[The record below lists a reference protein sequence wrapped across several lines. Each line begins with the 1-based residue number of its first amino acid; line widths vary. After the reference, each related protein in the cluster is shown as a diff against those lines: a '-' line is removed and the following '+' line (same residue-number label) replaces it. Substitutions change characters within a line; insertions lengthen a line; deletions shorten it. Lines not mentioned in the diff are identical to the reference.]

1 LSCRTGPLRV
11 GRVLTH
17 LFTPLG
23 GSPVGRDSCWFYSA
37 NQHVFFCIDKIS
49 PVKIRVR
56 YQNNSGEVTAGAV
69 RIFRISMTVLS
80 MLAVA
85 LFSALITMRLAI
97 HTGEVEVPSVAGL
110 TVEEAAQK
118 TNSAHLALTVENRFY
133 STTVPAGR
141 VLSQSPLPG
150 ASVRK
155 GWHMRITESLGPQR
169 VTIPDTVGMN
179 ERDAGMALRRA
190 SLDLGAIAHL
200 PSPGPADTVLAQTPP
215 ANAEGVDKPEVSLLL
230 SEPEA
235 NAPHA
240 WVMPN
245 LVGLSFSMAS
255 TRMRD
260 LDLHLYAIV
269 PQVATD
275 SDIPTMPITASPAGY
290 VVTQVPAAGMRVSVA
305 DNPHV
310 KMSAVAAASAAPA
323 ATSVAAPAGS
333 SVPAAPAAK
342 PAVPVAPAVPTA
354 KPATQAA
361 PAAPIV
367 RQPPTQVR

>member
-1 LSCRTGPLRV
+1 M
-11 GRVLTH
+11 
-17 LFTPLG
+17 
-23 GSPVGRDSCWFYSA
+23 
-37 NQHVFFCIDKIS
+37 
-49 PVKIRVR
+49 KIRVR
-56 YQNNSGEVTAGAV
+56 YRNNSGEVTAGAV
-69 RIFRISMTVLS
+69 RLFRISMTVLS

-85 LFSALITMRLAI
+85 LLSALITMRLAI
-97 HTGEVEVPSVAGL
+97 HTGEVEVPSVSGL
-110 TVEEAAQK
+110 TVEEAAEK
-118 TNSAHLALTVENRFY
+118 TTSANLALTVENRFY

-200 PSPGPADTVLAQTPP
+200 PSPGPGDTVLAQTPP

-235 NAPHA
+235 NAAHA

-245 LVGLSFSMAS
+245 LVGLSYSTAS
-255 TRMRD
+255 ARMRD

-269 PQVATD
+269 PQSASADADAPAPVA
-275 SDIPTMPITASPAGY
+275 MQPAGF

-310 KMSAVAAASAAPA
+310 KMSAAAAATAATPTAPSAAPP
-323 ATSVAAPAGS
+323 ATS
-333 SVPAAPAAK
+333 SVPPAAPAAK
-342 PAVPVAPAVPTA
+342 PAVTVAPAAKPVVPVMPAA
-354 KPATQAA
+354 KPAAPATQ
-361 PAAPIV
+361 AAPIV